1 MPAFKAEGTI
11 MKTLLFVILDHV
23 GATEELLQKL
33 SKEGYNGTVISTTGM
48 HHVLPKLEDQ
58 SVSVSLST
66 IVDGLP
72 SGNLT
77 LFIIIDSDKLELLK
91 AEIREATGEF
101 KLIQGGMFSLPLL
114 DVEGNF

>member
-1 MPAFKAEGTI
+1 

-23 GATEELLQKL
+23 GATEELLQRL

-48 HHVLPKLEDQ
+48 HHVLPKFEDQ

-77 LFIIIDSDKLELLK
+77 LFIIIDAEKLESLK
-91 AEIREATGEF
+91 SEIREATGEF
-101 KLIQGGMFSLPLL
+101 KLIPGGMFSLPLF
-114 DVEGNF
+114 DVEGSF